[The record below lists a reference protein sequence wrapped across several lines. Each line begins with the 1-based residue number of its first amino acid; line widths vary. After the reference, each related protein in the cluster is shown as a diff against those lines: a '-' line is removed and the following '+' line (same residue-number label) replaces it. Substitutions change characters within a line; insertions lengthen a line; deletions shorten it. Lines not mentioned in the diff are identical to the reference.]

1 MAKIRS
7 EIDKLNYEDAY
18 SELEEIVGRLE
29 NDQISLEESM
39 QLFERGQALSNHCSK
54 LLENAELKL
63 RSIQPKPSQLINDEE
78 LKEHD

>member
-7 EIDKLNYEDAY
+7 DIEKLNYENAFK
-18 SELEEIVGRLE
+18 ELEEIVGRLE

-63 RSIQPKPSQLINDEE
+63 RSIQPKSAPPIDDEE
-78 LKEHD
+78 SYKG